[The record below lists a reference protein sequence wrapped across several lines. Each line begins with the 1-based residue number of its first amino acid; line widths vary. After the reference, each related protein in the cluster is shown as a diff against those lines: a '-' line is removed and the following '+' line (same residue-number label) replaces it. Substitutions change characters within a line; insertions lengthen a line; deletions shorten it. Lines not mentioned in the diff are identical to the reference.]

1 MSEAEAFES
10 GLESQL
16 LRRQRS
22 GGLGIKLVRSM
33 SSDGADGVL
42 CTCDP
47 PGSQEDCGPG
57 WPSKKLKTLI
67 TKAKRVGDMTHVAE
81 HLSSRGE
88 LSVQTPVPSQ
98 KKKKKRPWTALRW
111 HMDLSAE
118 ISTSPHTRTWCCL
131 PCFVVQGPPHSP
143 W

>member
-98 KKKKKRPWTALRW
+98 KKKKKEA
-111 HMDLSAE
+111 MDCIEVAHGPQCRNQHF
-118 ISTSPHTRTWCCL
+118 SPHQDMVLPSLFCC
-131 PCFVVQGPPHSP
+131 PRSSP
-143 W
+143 